1 MPFPYGTYPA
11 VRLVNPVPPLATG
24 KAVPDKVIANVP
36 LVVIGLPDI
45 DKKAGT
51 VAAIEVTV
59 PLPLLLKVVQSAEL
73 KTPRLV
79 AEAVGT
85 LRVITGVV
93 VPVATVELKSVPVV
107 PKVSAA
113 TLVTVPKFPVKATPL
128 ALKTPVEGTKLS
140 FVELVVIG
148 KLPVVV
154 DTSVGY
160 HVALEL
166 VLSVTATFVAFVA
179 VVAVVALEA
188 EPLILTAKEVIEPLA
203 AFKTTAVVPIYS
215 VELPKTA
222 LGIVP
227 VRFPAVRLVRLAPE
241 PLNPVAVKTPLK
253 GLY

>member
-1 MPFPYGTYPA
+1 M
-11 VRLVNPVPPLATG
+11 
-24 KAVPDKVIANVP
+24 
-36 LVVIGLPDI
+36 
-45 DKKAGT
+45 
-51 VAAIEVTV
+51 
-59 PLPLLLKVVQSAEL
+59 LKVVQSAAL
-73 KTPRLV
+73 KAPRLV

-93 VPVATVELKSVPVV
+93 VPVATVDDKSVPVV

-148 KLPVVV
+148 KFPVVV

-160 HVALEL
+160 QVAIEL

-179 VVAVVALEA
+179 VVAIVALEA
-188 EPLILTAKEVIEPLA
+188 EPLILTAKEVIDPLA
-203 AFKTTAVVPIYS
+203 AFNKTAVVPMYR
-215 VELPKTA
+215 VELPKTP

-227 VRFPAVRLVRLAPE
+227 ESCPAGKEVKFAPDPLKPVAVRRPVEGLNWYLVELVYSVVRFPVV
-241 PLNPVAVKTPLK
+241 
-253 GLY
+253 